1 MSWIAREHYEIYFAR
16 EKGGGGG
23 GGGGNERRLT
33 YNIVTIK
40 NAMILVNNKLVIG
53 D

>member
-1 MSWIAREHYEIYFAR
+1 MPWIAREHYEICFAR
-16 EKGGGGG
+16 EKGGGG